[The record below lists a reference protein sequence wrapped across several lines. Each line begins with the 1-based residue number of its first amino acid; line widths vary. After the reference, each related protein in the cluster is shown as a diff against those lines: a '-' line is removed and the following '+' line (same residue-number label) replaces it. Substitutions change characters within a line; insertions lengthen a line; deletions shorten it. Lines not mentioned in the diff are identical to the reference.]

1 MEAIS
6 DAAHR
11 VAALGPRTVVML
23 IVATVFLILTWIS
36 FALRVYV
43 RAIMIRSFGKD
54 DWTMLLT
61 LCLFTTCCG
70 LLISIER
77 LEQSDRPRRVLEEGP
92 LAQLDLLNHI
102 MKYIVSLMGIYIL
115 TTITLK
121 ISLAIFFLRIVVRKW
136 QRRVIYVATGVYTI
150 FGIAFAF
157 IAVFQCGVPTHFL
170 IKEAAGEC
178 IPDRILQ
185 PLNYVH
191 ASLNAASDWTF
202 ACLPVFVLWNS
213 KIPRSAKISSGL
225 LLSLGAV

>member
-102 MKYIVSLMGIYIL
+102 MKVCCMPSFLFMLANETAVHSVIDGYIHPDHYHPENQSGNLFPQDRCAEMAKKSHICCNGGL
-115 TTITLK
+115 HH
-121 ISLAIFFLRIVVRKW
+121 LRHSFRLH
-136 QRRVIYVATGVYTI
+136 R
-150 FGIAFAF
+150 
-157 IAVFQCGVPTHFL
+157 
-170 IKEAAGEC
+170 
-178 IPDRILQ
+178 
-185 PLNYVH
+185 
-191 ASLNAASDWTF
+191 
-202 ACLPVFVLWNS
+202 CLPMWCSNT
-213 KIPRSAKISSGL
+213 
-225 LLSLGAV
+225 LSDQGSRWRVHT

>member
-1 MEAIS
+1 LTFFPSLALNVSIMFFCLTTSHTTSYSSTFPLFLFLFLWSTSSNLDMEAIS

-102 MKYIVSLMGIYIL
+102 MKVCRMPSFLFM
-115 TTITLK
+115 
-121 ISLAIFFLRIVVRKW
+121 LA
-136 QRRVIYVATGVYTI
+136 
-150 FGIAFAF
+150 
-157 IAVFQCGVPTHFL
+157 
-170 IKEAAGEC
+170 
-178 IPDRILQ
+178 
-185 PLNYVH
+185 N
-191 ASLNAASDWTF
+191 
-202 ACLPVFVLWNS
+202 
-213 KIPRSAKISSGL
+213 
-225 LLSLGAV
+225 